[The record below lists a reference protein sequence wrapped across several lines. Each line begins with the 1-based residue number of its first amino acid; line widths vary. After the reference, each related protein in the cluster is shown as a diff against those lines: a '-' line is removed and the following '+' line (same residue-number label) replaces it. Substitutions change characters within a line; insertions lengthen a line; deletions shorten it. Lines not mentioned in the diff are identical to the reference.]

1 MKKSFILV
9 LLAVLSISFASTGST
24 APKFIKKAKDKIT
37 GEDDKKKDSSK
48 SAPVVLAKGLQ
59 ITWCGQEVKDNG
71 TVTILG
77 LKGVALP
84 VKKGKFDLTLPAN
97 PVFGD
102 EYGLMQQSQMAE
114 LSFGNAKVHLFV
126 LISFA
131 NSNTSKSREETA
143 SGRGGMPFRIVYS
156 DKDVKGTIDGEPVTL
171 KKGWNVIGDKSKL
184 EASLMCA
191 G

>member
-9 LLAVLSISFASTGST
+9 LLAVLSISFASTGF
-24 APKFIKKAKDKIT
+24 AAAKKAAAKTPAK
-37 GEDDKKKDSSK
+37 K

-59 ITWCGQEVKDNG
+59 ITWCGQAVKDNG
-71 TVTILG
+71 SVTIPG
-77 LKGVALP
+77 LKGVSLP
-84 VKKGKFDLTLPAN
+84 VKKGKFDLTVPSA

-102 EYGLMQQSQMAE
+102 EEGLMQQSQMAE
-114 LSFGNAKVHLFV
+114 LNFKGAKVYMFV

-143 SGRGGMPFRIVYS
+143 SGRGGIPFRIVYS
-156 DKDVKGTIDGEPVTL
+156 DKDVKGTIDGESVSL
-171 KKGWNVIGDKSKL
+171 KKGWNVIGDKKNP